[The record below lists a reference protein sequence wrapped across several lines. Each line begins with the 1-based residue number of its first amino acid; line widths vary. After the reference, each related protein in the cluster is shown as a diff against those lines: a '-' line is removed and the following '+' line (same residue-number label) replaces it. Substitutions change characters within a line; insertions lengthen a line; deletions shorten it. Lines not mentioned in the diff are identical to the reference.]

1 MPIQTFD
8 KGADSTEHPQ
18 KKWPRKTQICAEIAF
33 VKKMNTER
41 MWLSFIRHFPNRL
54 PTCSQHQHLSGS

>member
-8 KGADSTEHPQ
+8 KGADSTEHPP
-18 KKWPRKTQICAEIAF
+18 KKWPRKAQICAEKAL

-41 MWLSFIRHFPNRL
+41 MWLSFIRHISNRL
-54 PTCSQHQHLSGS
+54 PTCSQHEH